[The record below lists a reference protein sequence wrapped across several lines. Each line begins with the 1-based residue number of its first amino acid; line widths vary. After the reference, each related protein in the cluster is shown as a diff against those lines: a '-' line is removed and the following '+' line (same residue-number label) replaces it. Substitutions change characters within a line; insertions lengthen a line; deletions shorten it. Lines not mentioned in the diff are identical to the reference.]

1 MICQACGSLQQ
12 RTFNGEVAIHF
23 SGWDGLNKPIVW
35 VFPKLRVC
43 LDCGFTQFKV
53 SERELEVLRLL
64 GTELSGPELARK
76 LMVSVNTLRT
86 HTKNI
91 YNKLGVNNRQAAF
104 RRARELDLL

>member
-1 MICQACGSLQQ
+1 MLVSKGAAMICQACGSLQQ

-53 SERELEVLRLL
+53 SERELEVLREERSAD
-64 GTELSGPELARK
+64 GAR
-76 LMVSVNTLRT
+76 
-86 HTKNI
+86 
-91 YNKLGVNNRQAAF
+91 AA
-104 RRARELDLL
+104 